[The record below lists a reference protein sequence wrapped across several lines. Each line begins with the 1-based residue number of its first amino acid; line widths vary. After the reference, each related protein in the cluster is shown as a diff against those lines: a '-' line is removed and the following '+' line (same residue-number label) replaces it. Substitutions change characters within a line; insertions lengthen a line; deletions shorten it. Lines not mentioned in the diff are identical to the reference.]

1 MNSVVFFGTSSRS
14 KVLSC
19 FRPSMGGGGA
29 ALMRELSCELKLGRT
44 GSVGGLRMGGLGIA
58 SPAPLAALP
67 LLLMLTRADCPE
79 ASIGGGGGTRLRELP
94 AMLPEASRGGG
105 GGTV

>member
-58 SPAPLAALP
+58 SPASARPSQTNT
-67 LLLMLTRADCPE
+67 MGTHDRA
-79 ASIGGGGGTRLRELP
+79 IGDPR
-94 AMLPEASRGGG
+94 AK
-105 GGTV
+105 